1 MKLVKRIFL
10 SILIA
15 TLSFSLSSCGKE
27 EEKLTLFPGIF
38 TVKTIT
44 YNYYEIE
51 YVTPLDIVEIKQTEN
66 EYYLTQ
72 YPYPSIGGELV
83 EFELTKENFDNYF
96 LKDEENFSWQNHE
109 NRTVDLRKSNNRAW
123 YVETESS
130 SSCYLLLQNNGTKYI
145 VYINKN
151 NKITTIYFIE

>member
-1 MKLVKRIFL
+1 MIKKILIFIL
-10 SILIA
+10 SSILLI
-15 TLSFSLSSCGKE
+15 SLGSCGKE
-27 EEKLTLFPGIF
+27 VEKLILFPGNY

-51 YVTPLDIVEIKQTEN
+51 YVTPLDIVEIKEKGDG
-66 EYYLTQ
+66 YYLIQ
-72 YPYPSIGGELV
+72 YPYPSISGKLV
-83 EFELTKENFDNYF
+83 EFELTKDNFDNYF
-96 LKDEENFSWQNHE
+96 KKDEENFSWQNHE
-109 NRTVDLRKSNNRAW
+109 NKTVDLRKGNNRAW
-123 YVETESS
+123 YVETDST